1 VQWVFGEKIV
11 RSLASTGFQVG
22 HEYVAVHR
30 KSVLRRTSESGV
42 ARNRLTPSHAAGV
55 LLELD
60 YVM

>member
-1 VQWVFGEKIV
+1 VFGEKLV

-22 HEYVAVHR
+22 HEYIAVHR
-30 KSVLRRTSESGV
+30 HKRVLRRTSESGV
-42 ARNRLTPSHAAGV
+42 ARNRMIPSHAAGV

>member
-1 VQWVFGEKIV
+1 
-11 RSLASTGFQVG
+11 VG

-30 KSVLRRTSESGV
+30 PKSVLRRTSESGV
-42 ARNRLTPSHAAGV
+42 ARNREIPSHAAGV